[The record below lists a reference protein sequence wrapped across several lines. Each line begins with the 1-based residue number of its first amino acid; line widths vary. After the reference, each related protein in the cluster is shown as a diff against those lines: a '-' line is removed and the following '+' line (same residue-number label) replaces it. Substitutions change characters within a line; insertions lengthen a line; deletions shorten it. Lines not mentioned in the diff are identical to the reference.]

1 MNDKQEL
8 RRRMRRLRAAISAA
22 ERAQAGERLAAVVT
36 RSSFVHTGDVLAAF
50 AAFGSEIP
58 TGPLIEGL
66 RALGK
71 RVLLPRVHPS
81 APRMDLCEFTQLDAL
96 GADRF
101 GIPTPDG
108 PAYDGRVD
116 AIFVPGLAFG
126 LDGSRLGYGAGFY
139 DRFLAE
145 RPPPHALCGLGFAVQ
160 VVERAP
166 SQPHDIRLTH
176 IATPERIIVCAH
188 RAR

>member
-8 RRRMRRLRAAISAA
+8 RRRMRRLRAAVSAA
-22 ERAQAGERLAAVVT
+22 ERAQAGELLAKVVT

-66 RALGK
+66 RAMGK

-81 APRMDLCEFTQLDAL
+81 EPRMVLCEFTEVSALD
-96 GADRF
+96 ADRF
-101 GIPTPDG
+101 GIPSPDG
-108 PAYDGRVD
+108 PAYDGPVD
-116 AIFVPGLAFG
+116 VIFVPGLAFG

-139 DRFLAE
+139 DRFLSE
-145 RPPPHALCGLGFAVQ
+145 RSPPHALCGLGFAVQ
-160 VVERAP
+160 VVERVP
-166 SQPHDIRLTH
+166 TRPHDVCLTH
-176 IATPERIIVCAH
+176 IATPERIIVCAR